1 VSLAIHRLGNGWL
14 IKCRCRFSGERRE
27 RCAQGRIRCRDAV
40 IAMPMKAR
48 RGDEGGEPVDKFQ
61 GLAL

>member
-1 VSLAIHRLGNGWL
+1 VSLATHRLGSGWL
-14 IKCRCRFSGERRE
+14 IGCRCRRLGERRD

-48 RGDEGGEPVDKFQ
+48 RWDEGGEPVDKFQ